1 MYLPPEVA
9 VELQEDRPEPVCDHD
24 GIGSSRR
31 CFDHGEIV
39 NQVNSFAAPGR
50 VYRARVSRRRGKNLV
65 LIVARELASNLE
77 TPVFIVDAEG
87 TVVFYN
93 EPAEAIIG
101 RAYSELGE
109 IPGDEWRSL
118 FEPETI
124 EGRLMALDEM
134 PSAIAF
140 RERRPAHGT
149 FTIEGV
155 DGVRRQV
162 SATGLPLFARGREFV
177 GVVTIFWERDG
188 TEEG

>member
-1 MYLPPEVA
+1 M
-9 VELQEDRPEPVCDHD
+9 
-24 GIGSSRR
+24 
-31 CFDHGEIV
+31 
-39 NQVNSFAAPGR
+39 
-50 VYRARVSRRRGKNLV
+50 SRRRGKNLV

-109 IPGDEWRSL
+109 IPADEWRSL

-124 EGRLMALDEM
+124 EGRPMALDEL

-140 RERRPAHGT
+140 LERRPAHGT
-149 FTIEGV
+149 FTIAGA

-162 SATGLPLFARGREFV
+162 SATTISTRRRSGEGKAPAAILTAPGVFWAAELAPPNNRLDFSLFACFSYSWG
-177 GVVTIFWERDG
+177 
-188 TEEG
+188 